1 MFRWRD
7 TPKEFGIW
15 VWLKRLLSIPKTL
28 SSIFRRQIFSHICIQ
43 INIWGRNANKLERMP
58 VTALSAEAQA
68 EVKAKKAAIEV
79 ALPADVAGNIPLTEF
94 SAPLA
99 PPPLFRSNFA
109 IRIYWFVAFV
119 CSFVYPII
127 IILSFGWLFV
137 CLFVVACNRDTI
149 SKKHFTCFTN
159 NPITCLTLIHTLV

>member
-15 VWLKRLLSIPKTL
+15 IWLKRLLFIPKTL

-99 PPPLFRSNFA
+99 PPPLFRSNLA
-109 IRIYWFVAFV
+109 IHIYWFVAFV

-137 CLFVVACNRDTI
+137 CLCAIATQFP
-149 SKKHFTCFTN
+149 TN
-159 NPITCLTLIHTLV
+159 I

>member
-1 MFRWRD
+1 
-7 TPKEFGIW
+7 
-15 VWLKRLLSIPKTL
+15 
-28 SSIFRRQIFSHICIQ
+28 
-43 INIWGRNANKLERMP
+43 MP

-99 PPPLFRSNFA
+99 PPPLFRSNLA
-109 IRIYWFVAFV
+109 IIDLLQLFV

-127 IILSFGWLFV
+127 IILSF
-137 CLFVVACNRDTI
+137 
-149 SKKHFTCFTN
+149 
-159 NPITCLTLIHTLV
+159 